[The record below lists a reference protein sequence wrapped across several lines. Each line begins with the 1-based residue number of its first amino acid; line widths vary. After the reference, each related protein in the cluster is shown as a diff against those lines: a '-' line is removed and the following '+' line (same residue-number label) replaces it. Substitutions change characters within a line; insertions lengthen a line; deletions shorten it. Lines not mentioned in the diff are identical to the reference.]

1 MEYLGATQITML
13 FKSNTDSLAVLIKYL
28 QIKSIQLYVFPY
40 FFSEDNYVC
49 TYLDLRVY
57 MPQQI

>member
-49 TYLDLRVY
+49 SYVA
-57 MPQQI
+57 I